1 MYERQLSYHHHFIQ
15 WWKESSLAP
24 AAQNGF
30 DNKLLFKTARP
41 NLWLCSNLI
50 HQFLFPTLLY
60 LSFPIVCPSQM
71 STDKTFL
78 EFTER
83 KKVAKVKRQ
92 AAKRKKKKMAFA
104 PTDHEIERDQR
115 LVLNLSLGRK
125 HKKGEII
132 LLLSSGKGNPSWDW
146 SQRSLF
152 LPPHEVDAARACC
165 QFRRTGMTIKYGW
178 GWAEICPFSLAL
190 HALGLNVTY
199 HTRWTPFLAM
209 VGAQ

>member
-1 MYERQLSYHHHFIQ
+1 
-15 WWKESSLAP
+15 
-24 AAQNGF
+24 
-30 DNKLLFKTARP
+30 
-41 NLWLCSNLI
+41 
-50 HQFLFPTLLY
+50 
-60 LSFPIVCPSQM
+60 M

-132 LLLSSGKGNPSWDW
+132 LLLSSGKGNPSWD
-146 SQRSLF
+146 
-152 LPPHEVDAARACC
+152 
-165 QFRRTGMTIKYGW
+165 
-178 GWAEICPFSLAL
+178 
-190 HALGLNVTY
+190 
-199 HTRWTPFLAM
+199 
-209 VGAQ
+209 